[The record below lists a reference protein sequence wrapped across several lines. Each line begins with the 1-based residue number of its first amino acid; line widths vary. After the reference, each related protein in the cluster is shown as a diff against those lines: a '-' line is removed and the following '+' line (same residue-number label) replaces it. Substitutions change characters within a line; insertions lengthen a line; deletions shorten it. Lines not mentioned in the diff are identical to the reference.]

1 MSEEKK
7 KILIIE
13 DEASIAEIIKFNLEK
28 EEFEAT
34 IALDGNTGLAEGLS
48 GKYDLILLDLMLP
61 GLDGYEVCRRISEKS
76 TVPII
81 IVSAKEDEA
90 DKVKGLELGADGYIT
105 KPFGIRELI
114 ARIRALLRRNRIA
127 TMEGGVPDE
136 ILNTGNIILN
146 TTRYDVLKNGKLIPL
161 TIREF
166 DLLYCL
172 AKGNGQIFSRE
183 ELMEKVWGYEYFGDI
198 RTVDVTVRRL
208 REKLEDDP
216 SQPKYIRTK
225 RSLGYFFQSSEN
237 QMQ

>member
-1 MSEEKK
+1 
-7 KILIIE
+7 
-13 DEASIAEIIKFNLEK
+13 
-28 EEFEAT
+28 
-34 IALDGNTGLAEGLS
+34 
-48 GKYDLILLDLMLP
+48 MLP

-114 ARIRALLRRNRIA
+114 ARIRALLRRNRIV

-136 ILNTGNIILN
+136 ILNAGNIILN